1 MKNNKGFSLVELLAA
16 VVILGLLSTIAIVSV
31 SAILNK
37 AEKNHYDTQQKN
49 IVMAAQSYAQDNRNI
64 LPKEIGESRTITLQE
79 LQNRKYIGQVLDRSK
94 SECTVG
100 SVTIFKYSKDGYSY
114 RPYLKCPKYETGAD
128 NYGEN
133 GPEITLNLNRNYANP
148 SFSYEIVA
156 DGDSKIISY
165 SYLIY
170 KNEVLVRDS
179 GSVEVSRVGKVD
191 LKEVSLK
198 DLVPGDFK
206 IVFKA
211 TNVYGYSS
219 SKTVSG
225 VIKAENAPGCGE
237 VSPVYTTAD
246 WRRYDP
252 SAPIEVKVG
261 CVDTNGSGCAKEI
274 FSQLFN
280 YDVGADYIEIVDN
293 AGVKNTCSVGVY
305 IDNTPPTKPVLTN
318 PYEGVWT
325 NKSYSITAVSKDETG
340 GIAYYQ
346 YRYPNSLEPSERE
359 WHTYENSSRAPK
371 DDTSFT
377 TTPFSTERSEY
388 VEIRACDYA
397 GNCSE
402 ASRSM
407 VKIDKTAP
415 TCSISRNIASPNG
428 SNNWYVSNVVLTMAT
443 TDNTSGIVTAVKSPV
458 SYELTTSSTPVYAK
472 MNLSETQTDT
482 KGVTWNG
489 YIRDEAG
496 NTSTCNSGSFK
507 VDTTAPTCV
516 LNVTTKTVTFSSV
529 TDATSGIASS
539 GINKSTTPSYSES
552 SLGIS
557 YDTFYG
563 HVLDKAGN
571 AGSCSRVITGT
582 TSYGYD
588 CNPHNCNGYKCNCQ
602 TCYIPT
608 TFEAPYPNGEYECN
622 CSTCYHTCYDTCT
635 GYKCSSDYTKLNDSY
650 CYK

>member
-1 MKNNKGFSLVELLAA
+1 
-16 VVILGLLSTIAIVSV
+16 
-31 SAILNK
+31 
-37 AEKNHYDTQQKN
+37 
-49 IVMAAQSYAQDNRNI
+49 
-64 LPKEIGESRTITLQE
+64 TITLQE

-219 SKTVSG
+219 TKTVSG

-252 SAPIEVKVG
+252 SVPIEVKVG

-359 WHTYENSSRAPK
+359 WHTYANSSRAPK
-371 DDTSFT
+371 DATPFT
-377 TTPFSTERSEY
+377 TTPFSRERSEY

-402 ASRSM
+402 PAQSL
-407 VKIDKTAP
+407 VKIDTTAP

-428 SNNWYVSNVVLTMAT
+428 SNNWYVSNVVLNMAT

-458 SYELTTSSTPVYAK
+458 SYELTTSLTPVYAK

-489 YIRDEAG
+489 YIKDEAG
-496 NTSTCNSGSFK
+496 NTSTCSSGKIK
-507 VDTTAPTCV
+507 VDNVDPTCE
-516 LNVTTKTVTFSSV
+516 LKIE
-529 TDATSGIASS
+529 TSGITFNSKKDETS
-539 GINKSTTPSYSES
+539 GINVFDITKISTASYNNVSQVEFS
-552 SLGIS
+552 N
-557 YDTFYG
+557 DTTFYG
-563 HVLDKAGN
+563 YVKDASGRVGACN
-571 AGSCSRVITGT
+571 AKT
-582 TSYGYD
+582 TSTKDEAYCSDSSYSLE
-588 CNPHNCNGYKCNCQ
+588 NGQCKKETQASETWLCSGGAGAVCDYYTSGATGSSQCSSHCSSYAGAEASYNSSNQKC
-602 TCYIPT
+602 
-608 TFEAPYPNGEYECN
+608 
-622 CSTCYHTCYDTCT
+622 TCT
-635 GYKCSSDYTKLNDSY
+635 IYNKKTGYRCNSGTLSGSKCVETTNASNRKVCPSSYTKLNEDY
-650 CYK
+650 CYLLG